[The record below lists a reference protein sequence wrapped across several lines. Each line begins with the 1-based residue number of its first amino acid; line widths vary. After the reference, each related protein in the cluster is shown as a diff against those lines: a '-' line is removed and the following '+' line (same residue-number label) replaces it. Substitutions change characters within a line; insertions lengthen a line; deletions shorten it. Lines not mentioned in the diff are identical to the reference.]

1 MDHTLSRVVLVAAP
15 SPPAQEQA
23 ACDSALFQAVAF
35 FFITIFIIEKPHSEI
50 DVLHLVVPSL
60 LLAYNFA
67 LALKKPS
74 LLVATLQSATLYSYD
89 GLQNTKCQ

>member
-1 MDHTLSRVVLVAAP
+1 L
-15 SPPAQEQA
+15 
-23 ACDSALFQAVAF
+23 
-35 FFITIFIIEKPHSEI
+35 EI
-50 DVLHLVVPSL
+50 DVLHLVVPSV
-60 LLAYNFA
+60 LLAYTFA